1 MNLFHKI
8 IDNFFHSK
16 FLSKYIAHNKKYF
29 KPIVSEDKIL
39 LEFNN
44 WKPLHISFSYLANF
58 LSTKFNSSIIAYPG
72 YTLIS
77 ENLERSFLKKLKFYL
92 GKILRINNFGVFYSI
107 GVTDILTIKISNLN
121 KKKSSKLF
129 NKLKKKIKSRKDIL
143 NIKIENIEIGD
154 LIYDTYLAKKK
165 SLQ

>member
-1 MNLFHKI
+1 MNLLHNVIDKLFHT
-8 IDNFFHSK
+8 NT
-16 FLSKYIAHNKKYF
+16 LSKYISHNKKYF
-29 KPIVSEDKIL
+29 KPIISEDKIL

-58 LSTKFNSSIIAYPG
+58 LSTKLNASIIAYPG

-77 ENLERSFLKKLKFYL
+77 ENLQRSFTKKLKFYL

-107 GVTDILTIKISNLN
+107 GVSDILNIKISNSN
-121 KKKSSKLF
+121 KKKSLKFF
-129 NKLKKKIKSRKDIL
+129 NKLKKIKSRKDIL
-143 NIKIENIEIGD
+143 NKIENIEIGD

-165 SLQ
+165 LPQ